1 MRPSIL
7 SLKRTVQPVVEPV
20 ATSDLK
26 SWLGYGGTD
35 QDAVFDS
42 MIVAAREW
50 TELFLAR
57 QLVTATFTLKM
68 DFFDW
73 TVIDLPRQPIQS
85 VTSIEYVDS
94 QGTAQTLSSAL
105 YDFSADSGR
114 IAPAYNES
122 WPDTR
127 DQLEPV
133 TITYVAGYGDEGHDV
148 PEPIRQAI
156 LLIATGMWMNIQG
169 CGGGVGC
176 DGNGISNAGKALLY
190 PYRIM
195 SV

>member
-7 SLKRTVQPVVEPV
+7 SLSRTVQPEVEPV

-50 TELFLAR
+50 SEQFLAR
-57 QLVTATFTLKM
+57 QLITATWQLKM

-85 VTSIEYVDS
+85 VSSIVYVDS
-94 QGTAQTLSSAL
+94 QGVSQTLSSSL
-105 YDFSADSGR
+105 YDFSSDSGR
-114 IAPAYNES
+114 IAPVYNES

-127 DQLEPV
+127 DELEPV
-133 TITYVAGYGDEGHDV
+133 TITFIAGYGDEGHDV
-148 PEPIRQAI
+148 PEPIRRAI
-156 LLIATGMWMNIQG
+156 LLIASSMWMSVQG
-169 CGGGVGC
+169 CAGSTC
-176 DGNGISNAGKALLY
+176 DGSGINKAGKAMLY

>member
-1 MRPSIL
+1 MRPSTISL
-7 SLKRTVQPVVEPV
+7 SRTVQPETEPV
-20 ATSDLK
+20 LTSDLK
-26 SWLGYGGTD
+26 NWLGYGGTD

-50 TELFLAR
+50 TEQFLSR
-57 QLVTATFTLKM
+57 QLITSTWRLNLN
-68 DFFDW
+68 FFDW
-73 TVIDLPRQPIQS
+73 TVIELPRQPVQS
-85 VTSIEYVDS
+85 VTSIVYTDS
-94 QGTAQTLSSAL
+94 QGVSQTLSASL
-105 YDFSADSGR
+105 YDFSIDSGK

-122 WPDTR
+122 WPDTQ
-127 DQLEPV
+127 DSLEPV

-156 LLIATGMWMNIQG
+156 LLIASGMWMAVQG
-169 CGGGVGC
+169 CGGASC
-176 DGNGISNAGKALLY
+176 DGNGISVAGKAMLY